1 MNGWRFHA
9 CLFSILIWDSPDLPF
24 LSGKAHQHPDSTGH
38 RDCKL
43 SVAGETDA
51 CDISTLPTPSRTGCK
66 ESDQEKGQQRCAS
79 SSGNVP
85 GFQMV
90 SRGQKPCTRCR
101 RLGDILLILFG
112 HTVYCE
118 IPTMWCQVGLWWN
131 TSLVHW
137 GYQLSCSW
145 GHHIEPLKRIKLS
158 CPRRHFPM
166 AKGVVVV
173 DDDVTAPVPAEF
185 PTSRRAPAGATMPGV
200 VGGAWDEGPIYC
212 IRLYQ
217 IWWDCQEM
225 EDLPWM
231 YGHAIE

>member
-1 MNGWRFHA
+1 MVGGSTRV
-9 CLFSILIWDSPDLPF
+9 CF
-24 LSGKAHQHPDSTGH
+24 LSWSEIPLTYLFFLEKLTNTQIRRGIGIASCPLQVKQMLAISVPFQPQAGQAARKAIKKRGNSAVPLQ
-38 RDCKL
+38 
-43 SVAGETDA
+43 VETFLGFKWFQEA
-51 CDISTLPTPSRTGCK
+51 RNPVPAVGVWGIYCWYCSGTL
-66 ESDQEKGQQRCAS
+66 
-79 SSGNVP
+79 
-85 GFQMV
+85 
-90 SRGQKPCTRCR
+90 
-101 RLGDILLILFG
+101 
-112 HTVYCE
+112 YCE